1 MEFHVKSD
9 RKQTDFVGN
18 GLVIEKEDKENLESL
33 IANMVYGCGLVIAS
47 VIQKSTDDYDI
58 QKQLAD
64 LSLHMLQDAVN
75 SFLEDVHEQ
84 TLYDK
89 MLEMYDEWFENDCS
103 YDDESKLI
111 EDIRKYGVTL
121 CMLNN
126 DDEDTIEVCLEPD
139 DDHFFCS
146 FSELLGSM
154 PAELFEDNR
163 TRAEA
168 TVLAYELIAT
178 VLFDKAYGEDN
189 NPIRAD
195 DFVHLDKQ
203 LPSIFETI

>member
-139 DDHFFCS
+139 DDHFFVS